1 MKAADL
7 QGGERIVTIREFKVE
22 TLDDAQA
29 NKERKVVCYFHEA
42 PKGVVLNKCNALALL
57 ELFGSDQ
64 LERWNETAKTKPV
77 RVVLFTEQTQLGPG
91 IRLRKAP
98 DQAPPA
104 APPAPPVPPAAPPW
118 PALPGAPPQTV
129 PASPWPGQG
138 VPIPQSPAAGP
149 LAPILAA
156 DPAQMWAAF
165 CQWMQTGHPRT

>member
-1 MKAADL
+1 MTSIHDFVGGDYMKAADL
-7 QGGERIVTIREFKVE
+7 QGGERMVTIREFKVE

-57 ELFGSDQ
+57 ELFATDQ
-64 LERWNETAKTKPV
+64 VETWNETAKARPV

-98 DQAPPA
+98 EQPPPSPA
-104 APPAPPVPPAAPPW
+104 ATPPW
-118 PALPGAPPQTV
+118 PPMPGTPPQTV

-138 VPIPQSPAAGP
+138 V
-149 LAPILAA
+149 APPMPTA

-165 CQWMQTGHPRT
+165 WQWMQAGHPRG